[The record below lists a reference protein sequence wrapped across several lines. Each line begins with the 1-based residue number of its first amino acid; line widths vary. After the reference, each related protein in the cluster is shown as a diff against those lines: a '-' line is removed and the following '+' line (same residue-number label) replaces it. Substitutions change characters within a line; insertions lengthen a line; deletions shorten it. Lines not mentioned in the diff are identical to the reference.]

1 MPSTAT
7 VTGVTGPAVTATAL
21 VFQNVAKVTIETYP
35 RSMVKIDNGVG
46 TKEFDIQADTTL
58 TATLAAGVLAIT
70 FS

>member
-7 VTGVTGPAVTATAL
+7 ITGKTGPGLAVTAL
-21 VFQNVAKVTIETYP
+21 VIQDVSSVAIETYP
-35 RSMVKIDNGVG
+35 RSMVKVNAGLG